1 MFAYVTGTLRYV
13 LQNHNQDSYHPITPF
28 LRVLRL
34 FPSKLSKIS
43 HLPWELNFSAKLH
56 FSDSLSATD
65 IISRRTKC
73 PKGFIHQMYRM
84 IRTTYWFSLLKLFI
98 GGYFHYLTDQRG
110 TYSNVGGIKHYHNRS
125 RELQKWSVF
134 SSQVF
139 TQGKIEPKLSRFTQ
153 SSKSI
158 SPLRKGWRRG
168 AEGWYRNNKRESCVA
183 L

>member
-1 MFAYVTGTLRYV
+1 MFFGY
-13 LQNHNQDSYHPITPF
+13 F
-28 LRVLRL
+28 LRNYAKFHICPGSLTSR
-34 FPSKLSKIS
+34 P
-43 HLPWELNFSAKLH
+43 KLH

-73 PKGFIHQMYRM
+73 PKGFIYQMYRM
-84 IRTTYWFSLLKLFI
+84 LRTTYWFSLLKLFI
-98 GGYFHYLTDQRG
+98 GGYFHHLTDQRG
-110 TYSNVGGIKHYHNRS
+110 TYSNVGGIKHYHNRN

-168 AEGWYRNNKRESCVA
+168 VEGWYRNNKRESCVA

>member
-13 LQNHNQDSYHPITPF
+13 LQNHNQDSYHTITPF
-28 LRVLRL
+28 FACSSV
-34 FPSKLSKIS
+34 IS
-43 HLPWELNFSAKLH
+43 FQIK
-56 FSDSLSATD
+56 
-65 IISRRTKC
+65 
-73 PKGFIHQMYRM
+73 QMYRM

-168 AEGWYRNNKRESCVA
+168 VEGWYRNNKRESCVA